1 MAAST
6 ILAVLFWTAWAVIAY
21 TYVMFPILLALCA
34 KLFGKR
40 AVLSPAAI
48 SPVSESL
55 DNAALLPRV
64 AMVVAAY
71 NEEHVLAEKL
81 RNTWEIDY
89 PADRFQLYVGSDG
102 SSDGTEAILRSCA
115 DARLHAYCFTDR
127 RGKISVLN
135 ELLEHV
141 DADIIVMSDANT
153 IYSPDAVKELVK
165 HFDDPTV
172 GCVSGEL
179 RLAQKGGVSG
189 EGIYWRYEQ
198 WIKRNE
204 SRLGFLIGSNGAVFA
219 LRRELYQPL
228 PPSTIIEDF
237 VLTMRVIEQG
247 YRVRFAPEARVVEPP
262 CATSRAEMVRKIRI
276 GAGGFQAL
284 GLTRRLLSPRYGLC
298 AFAFWGH
305 KVIRWVVPQCL
316 LVALCANMI
325 LARSPIYAAA
335 LALQV
340 ACMALGAWAYK
351 APAGR
356 KTPKWSRPVTYF
368 YLMNYALFLGFLR
381 FLFRT
386 QRVTWDRAPAVAQV
400 FNTTAV
406 VRTPAARDANAGA
419 VAREATNPVSG
430 Q

>member
-6 ILAVLFWTAWAVIAY
+6 ILAVLFWTAWAIIAY
-21 TYVMFPILLALCA
+21 TYVVFPILLALCA
-34 KLFGKR
+34 KLFGK
-40 AVLSPAAI
+40 APSFSAPI
-48 SPVSESL
+48 SPVPGSL
-55 DNAALLPRV
+55 DDATLLPRV

-71 NEEHVLAEKL
+71 NEEQVLAEKL
-81 RNTWEIDY
+81 RNTWDIEY
-89 PADRFQLYVGSDG
+89 PADRFQLYIGSDG
-102 SSDGTEAILRSCA
+102 SSDGTEAILRSCT
-115 DARLHAYCFTDR
+115 DPRLHAYCFTDR

-141 DADIIVMSDANT
+141 DADIVVMSDANT
-153 IYSPDAVKELVK
+153 IYSPNAVKELVK
-165 HFDDPTV
+165 HFEDPTV

-189 EGIYWRYEQ
+189 EGIYWKYEQ
-198 WIKRNE
+198 WIKRSE

-228 PPSTIIEDF
+228 PSSTIIEDF

-247 YRVRFAPEARVVEPP
+247 YCVRFAPEARVVEPP
-262 CATSRAEMVRKIRI
+262 CATSHAEMVRKIRI

-305 KVIRWVVPQCL
+305 KVVRWLVPQCL
-316 LVALCANMI
+316 LAALCANVG
-325 LARSPIYAAA
+325 LARSPLYAGA
-335 LALQV
+335 LALQIGG
-340 ACMALGAWAYK
+340 MALGVVAYK

-356 KTPKWSRPVTYF
+356 KTPKWSRPITYF

-386 QRVTWDRAPAVAQV
+386 QRVTWDRAPAAAQV
-400 FNTTAV
+400 LNTTAV
-406 VRTPAARDANAGA
+406 VRTPAARDANAGS
-419 VAREATNPVSG
+419 VAREATSPIPG